1 MSANYGFMQS
11 ENPNQARIVA
21 VDISF
26 ILDSPELLGKVFSL
40 QSEVKQASRTNLV
53 AKIET
58 TEQEWEQARIVA
70 VDLRTKRQQH
80 RQRETSVRN
89 DYLQVQ
95 NKLDVSMKQLSA
107 WRNASL
113 DVLASKQERAARLET
128 IKDYENAV
136 AHAEREAI
144 TANAMWNSY
153 VYEAERLTEDWNKAQ
168 ATFASV
174 DGELN
179 RLRQQLGEIEA
190 QN

>member
-40 QSEVKQASRTNLV
+40 QSEVKQASRTNLA
-53 AKIET
+53 AKIEA
-58 TEQEWEQARIVA
+58 TEQEWEQARIA
-70 VDLRTKRQQH
+70 ALDLRTKRQQH

-89 DYLQVQ
+89 DYLQAQ
-95 NKLDVSMKQLSA
+95 NKLDVSMKQLAA
-107 WRNASL
+107 WRDASI
-113 DVLASKQERAARLET
+113 DVLASKQERAERLET

-144 TANAMWNSY
+144 TANAMWNAY
-153 VYEAERLTEDWNKAQ
+153 AYEAERLTEDWNKAQ

-179 RLRQQLGEIEA
+179 RLRQQLAEIEA

>member
-1 MSANYGFMQS
+1 MSANYGFMQT
-11 ENPNQARIVA
+11 EPPNQARIVA

-53 AKIET
+53 AKIEA
-58 TEQEWEQARIVA
+58 TEQEWEQARIA
-70 VDLRTKRQQH
+70 ALNLRTERQQH

-89 DYLQVQ
+89 DYLQAQ
-95 NKLDVSMKQLSA
+95 NTLSISMKQLSA
-107 WRNASL
+107 WRDASI

-128 IKDYENAV
+128 IKDYEDAV

-144 TANAMWNSY
+144 TATALWNAY
-153 VYEAERLTEDWNKAQ
+153 AYEVEQLAEKWNKAQ

-174 DGELN
+174 EGELN
-179 RLRQQLGEIEA
+179 RLRQQLADIEA
-190 QN
+190 QH